1 VQAALAGPHGQQAA
15 AVASLQNQL
24 SETQT
29 TLTSQLDKIRILEDQ
44 LKEHE
49 ITRGELSQ
57 MREQM
62 EESKR
67 EMELIV
73 TGTRGRQFARRMDD
87 EDDDDARSVMTL
99 MDDEDAEER
108 VRERRRAERERRVE
122 RPSTEPTHVNGNGNA
137 NAELVARIQT
147 LSGEVAEAVA
157 MSRSLQTQHGEA
169 MSAVRLLTERIN
181 TLENGISS
189 RIAEEV
195 GKAEQRWE
203 TWRVN
208 LEEGWKKE
216 RETWEAERERLRGV
230 VRDWEEA
237 SRRAHEEEEE
247 RELNEGSSED
257 ELVDEEEDDAA
268 EPDVGEWDK
277 DVLTHGPPLSPSR
290 VKPRRRRPSTRTVLA
305 VRALKAVSDDTGAST
320 PKQAAVAAEQAGV
333 RRTAAG
339 RMQRSAR
346 GGLLRAGSASSFKAE
361 KESSESGKE
370 SGDTLRDGDE
380 GKAVRDKHRPVQAQV
395 SKLDM
400 TAADSLSQPVTVF
413 TVLVVAAVAG
423 ALYYRSKE

>member
-1 VQAALAGPHGQQAA
+1 VQAALVGPHGQQAA

-67 EMELIV
+67 EMELIM
-73 TGTRGRQFARRMDD
+73 TGSRGRQFARRMDD
-87 EDDDDARSVMTL
+87 EEDDDARSVMTL

-122 RPSTEPTHVNGNGNA
+122 RPSTPEPTHVNGNGDA

-147 LSGEVAEAVA
+147 LSSEVAEAVA

-169 MSAVRLLTERIN
+169 MSAVRLLTERIT

-268 EPDVGEWDK
+268 EPGVGEWDK
-277 DVLTHGPPLSPSR
+277 DVLAHGPPLSPSR

-305 VRALKAVSDDTGAST
+305 VRALKAVSDDAGAST
-320 PKQAAVAAEQAGV
+320 PKQAAVAPEQAGV

-346 GGLLRAGSASSFKAE
+346 GDIIRGGSASSFKAE

-380 GKAVRDKHRPVQAQV
+380 GKAVRDKHRPMQAQV
-395 SKLDM
+395 SSLEV
-400 TAADSLSQPVTVF
+400 TAADSQPATVF